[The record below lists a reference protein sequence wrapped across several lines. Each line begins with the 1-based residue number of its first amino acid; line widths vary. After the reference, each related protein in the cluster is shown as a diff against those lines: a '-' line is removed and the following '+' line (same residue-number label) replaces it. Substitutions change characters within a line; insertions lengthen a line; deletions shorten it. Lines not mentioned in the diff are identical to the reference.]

1 MGTIKAEVVPINKNS
16 PWFPGPKV
24 KTALCLSG
32 GGSRA
37 FSVSFGVFRALR
49 DLDLITSI
57 DAISSVSGGTWASSI
72 LMFAPLDL
80 DTLLGPPLGT
90 TPANLTLQTLD
101 SVPAPFGATVTAKIN
116 EVALNLKLAGVPL
129 SMLWVTSVAKA
140 YLEPFGLNHLDA
152 YMASS
157 QEQVEKIQEANPQ
170 FRDAKFQ
177 VVQPGRAKTVIMNS
191 AVLAPPDYEAGQ
203 NTTVNLQVSP
213 DYTGSPFYPN
223 DDTVTY
229 RSLKEGELT
238 DVLVGGGM
246 ISTYAFG
253 SAAPEVPGSNGQMG
267 GDSVEMQSGARP
279 MCLARAVGWSSAAF
293 GAALA
298 ALPGVGER
306 MDPHAE
312 MWPITSADHPL
323 SQQAIREQIGD
334 GADIDDTG
342 VNAALQR
349 GATNIV
355 SVIASDRALEQGVDY
370 CTSEDYQ
377 PTGKELQYMF
387 ANLFGV
393 GLTARGSALGY
404 HEHSQVFSKAEYM
417 PALCEFQKMQAAG
430 KPLVL
435 RRQLTTVENRWWGI
449 ESGRSVDIIF
459 MPLSKSTDFESLL
472 PLDTRVAVDTEAGLS
487 QWPHFKTAFQNAPDL
502 TQYTPRQIN
511 LLSSL
516 TEWSV
521 YENEEMIKDVLR

>member
-1 MGTIKAEVVPINKNS
+1 
-16 PWFPGPKV
+16 
-24 KTALCLSG
+24 
-32 GGSRA
+32 
-37 FSVSFGVFRALR
+37 
-49 DLDLITSI
+49 
-57 DAISSVSGGTWASSI
+57 
-72 LMFAPLDL
+72 
-80 DTLLGPPLGT
+80 
-90 TPANLTLQTLD
+90 
-101 SVPAPFGATVTAKIN
+101 
-116 EVALNLKLAGVPL
+116 
-129 SMLWVTSVAKA
+129 
-140 YLEPFGLNHLDA
+140 
-152 YMASS
+152 
-157 QEQVEKIQEANPQ
+157 
-170 FRDAKFQ
+170 
-177 VVQPGRAKTVIMNS
+177 
-191 AVLAPPDYEAGQ
+191 
-203 NTTVNLQVSP
+203 
-213 DYTGSPFYPN
+213 
-223 DDTVTY
+223 
-229 RSLKEGELT
+229 
-238 DVLVGGGM
+238 
-246 ISTYAFG
+246 
-253 SAAPEVPGSNGQMG
+253 
-267 GDSVEMQSGARP
+267 
-279 MCLARAVGWSSAAF
+279 
-293 GAALA
+293 
-298 ALPGVGER
+298 
-306 MDPHAE
+306 